1 MNLPN
6 KLTLFRVFLIPILV
20 IVMMTDIP
28 AKFLIA
34 CIIFIVASLTDMLDG
49 KIARKYNLVTDF
61 GKFMDPLA
69 DKLLVISTLIC
80 MIEADLAAGWMVI
93 IIVARELSVSIL
105 RAIAAAD
112 GTVIAAGKSGKW
124 KTATQMVSIVLLLFG
139 AHLGNMTILM
149 IGNVLLIIATLL
161 TLYSGWEYLYGN
173 RHVFMNSK

>member
-20 IVMMTDIP
+20 VVMMLNIP
-28 AKFLIA
+28 SKFLIA
-34 CIIFIVASLTDMLDG
+34 CIIFLVASITDMLDG

-80 MIEADLAAGWMVI
+80 MIETDLASGWMVI

-124 KTATQMVSIVLLLFG
+124 KTATQMVSIVLILLG
-139 AHLGNMTILM
+139 AQLKNLAILM
-149 IGNVLLIIATLL
+149 TGKILLVIAVVLTI
-161 TLYSGWEYLYGN
+161 YSGWEYLYGN
-173 RHVFMNSK
+173 RHVFMNTK

>member
-20 IVMMTDIP
+20 VVMMLNIP
-28 AKFLIA
+28 SKFLIA
-34 CIIFIVASLTDMLDG
+34 CIIFLVASITDMLDG

-80 MIEADLAAGWMVI
+80 MIETDLASGWMVI

-124 KTATQMVSIVLLLFG
+124 KTATQMVSIVLILLG
-139 AHLGNMTILM
+139 AQLKNLAILM
-149 IGNVLLIIATLL
+149 TGKLLLVIAVIL
-161 TLYSGWEYLYGN
+161 TIYSGWEYLYGN
-173 RHVFMNSK
+173 RHVFMNTK

>member
-6 KLTLFRVFLIPILV
+6 KLTLFRVLLIPILV
-20 IVMMTDIP
+20 IVMMMDVP
-28 AKFLIA
+28 GKFLTA
-34 CIIFIVASLTDMLDG
+34 CIIFIVASITDFLDG

-80 MIEADLAAGWMVI
+80 MIENDLASGWMVI
-93 IIVARELSVSIL
+93 IIVSRELAVSIL

-124 KTATQMVSIVLLLFG
+124 KTATQMISIVLLLFG
-139 AHLGNMTILM
+139 RHLGNLTVLKV
-149 IGNVLLIIATLL
+149 GNALLIISVLL

>member
-6 KLTLFRVFLIPILV
+6 KLTMFRVFLIPIFVIIMMLDMESKYLYACLV
-20 IVMMTDIP
+20 FIIASITD
-28 AKFLIA
+28 
-34 CIIFIVASLTDMLDG
+34 TLDG

-69 DKLLVISTLIC
+69 DKLLVISALIC
-80 MIEADLAAGWMVI
+80 MIEVNLVPGWMVI

-112 GTVIAAGKSGKW
+112 GTVIAAGKSGKR
-124 KTATQMVSIVLLLFG
+124 KTVTQMVAIVLLL
-139 AHLGNMTILM
+139 LGQYRGNQTILM
-149 IGNVLLIIATLL
+149 AGTVFITVATLL

>member
-20 IVMMTDIP
+20 VVMMLDIP
-28 AKFLIA
+28 SKFLIA
-34 CIIFIVASLTDMLDG
+34 CIIFLVASITDMLDG

-80 MIEADLAAGWMVI
+80 MIETDLASGWMVI

-124 KTATQMVSIVLLLFG
+124 KTATQMVSIVLILLG
-139 AHLGNMTILM
+139 AQLKNLAILM
-149 IGNVLLIIATLL
+149 TGKLLLVIAVVLTI
-161 TLYSGWEYLYGN
+161 YSGWEYLYGN
-173 RHVFMNSK
+173 RHVFMNTK

>member
-20 IVMMTDIP
+20 VVMMLNIP
-28 AKFLIA
+28 SKFLIA
-34 CIIFIVASLTDMLDG
+34 CIIFLVASITDMLDG

-80 MIEADLAAGWMVI
+80 MIETDLASGWMVI

-124 KTATQMVSIVLLLFG
+124 KTATQMVSIVLILLG
-139 AHLGNMTILM
+139 AQLKNLAILM
-149 IGNVLLIIATLL
+149 TGKILLVIAVIL
-161 TLYSGWEYLYGN
+161 TIYSGWEYLYGN
-173 RHVFMNSK
+173 RHVFMNTK